1 MITSSTLIS
10 IILIFIM
17 YIFVTFFM
25 VPKMRK
31 LLKIM
36 IYVLVFIGLLFPVFE
51 GIGNLKI
58 NLETYAIILAGI
70 EAFEMIFKY
79 IIEDR
84 KNKGKIVFPV
94 ETMIGAL
101 TDYISTPNEKFQPMN
116 ANFGILPKLPE
127 KIRDKQERY
136 RKLSDRAISIMKGK
150 IPNQE
155 K

>member
-1 MITSSTLIS
+1 
-10 IILIFIM
+10 M

-36 IYVLVFIGLLFPVFE
+36 LYVLVFIGLLFPVFE

-79 IIEDR
+79 IIED
-84 KNKGKIVFPV
+84 
-94 ETMIGAL
+94 
-101 TDYISTPNEKFQPMN
+101 TPLY
-116 ANFGILPKLPE
+116 NFFIK
-127 KIRDKQERY
+127 KY
-136 RKLSDRAISIMKGK
+136 RTGLSDV
-150 IPNQE
+150 
-155 K
+155 

>member
-36 IYVLVFIGLLFPVFE
+36 LYGLVFIGLLFPVFE

-84 KNKGKIVFPV
+84 KNKGKIVSKR
-94 ETMIGAL
+94 I
-101 TDYISTPNEKFQPMN
+101 
-116 ANFGILPKLPE
+116 E
-127 KIRDKQERY
+127 KIYEN
-136 RKLSDRAISIMKGK
+136 M
-150 IPNQE
+150 
-155 K
+155 